1 MKDSPCRQNGI
12 NCTKRHVGC
21 HSTCKEYMAWKAEV
35 DRVNANRFADKEK
48 DVSIW
53 NRRKR

>member
-35 DRVNANRFADKEK
+35 DRVNANRCADKETE
-48 DVSIW
+48 VSIW